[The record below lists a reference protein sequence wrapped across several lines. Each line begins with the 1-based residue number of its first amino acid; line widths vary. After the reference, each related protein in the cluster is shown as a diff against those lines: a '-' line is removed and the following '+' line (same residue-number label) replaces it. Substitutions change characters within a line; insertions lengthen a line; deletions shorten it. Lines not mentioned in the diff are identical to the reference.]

1 MYTMTNKPTVIDFF
15 CGSGGFSEGFR
26 QQGFDVVMGVENWKP
41 AVETHNLNHGLEDGP
56 MDVLRYEKSVDAIEE
71 LPDTDVIIGS
81 PPCIAF
87 SMSNKAGKADKTL
100 GIRLI
105 KAYLRIIAVK
115 KHKKGSKL
123 QAWLME
129 NVPNARNYTK
139 PEYTFVSLGLS
150 DWAKSVGKEPSDV
163 ALRAREN
170 GGIIVASDYGAP
182 QKRERFVCG
191 EIVKTGAFPEP
202 KKTHDEPVPLG
213 HIKGRMPSPA
223 EKKGRKS
230 FTDPNYPGL
239 KVSMTGLTDHF
250 YDTGVYES
258 EWRTARFAK
267 VNHPFMG
274 KMSFPEN
281 EKRPSRTVMATR
293 SASTREALL
302 YKSEFRRKGDGEYR
316 LPTIREAASL
326 MGFPFTYQFV
336 GSEGTK
342 WKLIGNAVCPAMSAA
357 LARSV
362 RKELG
367 LEPTSR
373 LKLMTKAPSDSA
385 TFRNLN
391 TFSKAQFDNP
401 PRRKQG
407 AKFRRHPIKEGNL
420 TIALMNYDPTK
431 ANSKPGK
438 KWYSVACVGSGTSH
452 RFEVIPAGAY
462 VKLRKIILAEL
473 QAGGLRFVT
482 EFDKRFKGAIATD
495 ALLQEMFETH
505 ENIGKHTE
513 PGRLVEEIAE
523 FIVKSPVKAGSGMI
537 PNVGLDLR
545 ESVPKDQLLAMY
557 AMNRILPMTKP
568 TTRKRAKARQAVG

>member
-1 MYTMTNKPTVIDFF
+1 
-15 CGSGGFSEGFR
+15 
-26 QQGFDVVMGVENWKP
+26 MGVENWRP
-41 AVETHNLNHGLEDGP
+41 AVETHNLNHGLQDEP
-56 MDVLRYEKSVDAIEE
+56 MDVLWYEKSVEAIEK
-71 LPDTDVIIGS
+71 LPDTDVIVGS

-105 KAYLRIIAVK
+105 KAYLRVVAVK
-115 KHKKGSKL
+115 KHKKDSKL
-123 QAWLME
+123 KAWLME

-139 PEYTFVSLGLS
+139 PEYTFASLGLS
-150 DWAKSVGKEPSDV
+150 DWAKSIGKKPGDL
-163 ALRAREN
+163 ALQARDN
-170 GGIIVASDYGAP
+170 GGVIVASDYGAP

-191 EIVKTGAFPEP
+191 EVVSTGAFPEP
-202 KKTHDEPVPLG
+202 KKTHDEPVPLE
-213 HIKGRMPSPA
+213 HVKGGMPSPA
-223 EKKGRKS
+223 EKKSGKS
-230 FTDPNYPGL
+230 FPDPNYPDL
-239 KVSMTGLTDHF
+239 TVRMDELTDHF

-274 KMSFPEN
+274 KMSFPED

-342 WKLIGNAVCPAMSAA
+342 WKLIGNAVCPAMSSA
-357 LARSV
+357 LAAAV
-362 RKELG
+362 RQGIDLKPVTK
-367 LEPTSR
+367 PT
-373 LKLMTKAPSDSA
+373 LMRKAPSGGL

-391 TFSKAQFDNP
+391 TFSRRKFDAP

-420 TIALMNYDPTK
+420 TIALTNYDPTK
-431 ANSKPGK
+431 LGEVGE
-438 KWYSVACVGSGTSH
+438 KWYSVACVGSGSAH
-452 RFEVIPAGAY
+452 GFEIIPAGAH
-462 VKLRKIILAEL
+462 VRLRKIILSEL
-473 QAGGLRFVT
+473 QTGGLRFVAQF
-482 EFDKRFKGAIATD
+482 EKHFKDAIATD
-495 ALLQEMFETH
+495 ALLQEMFEIH
-505 ENIGKHTE
+505 EGIGKHTE

-523 FIVKSPVKAGSGMI
+523 FIQRNPVKTGPGMI
-537 PNVGLDLR
+537 GNVGLQSR
-545 ESVPKDQLLAMY
+545 ESVPKNQLLAMY
-557 AMNRILPMTKP
+557 AINRILPASKKLSP
-568 TTRKRAKARQAVG
+568 AARQRQAA